1 MFFWLCESR
10 LKATRVKSDPETSSL
25 SRAKKAN
32 GIRSTILQWNTRWA
46 SIHLLRHSQEVQ
58 MNKAKQAAG
67 LEPAALTTRICPIIS

>member
-67 LEPAALTTRICPIIS
+67 LEPAALTTRIGIFR